1 MLCVSLLCSRLFC
14 SMACSNVC
22 SSLSTLCLVAFSDV
36 SSVATDTCKFVSS
49 RVISRIEE
57 DNSRMLISL
66 RYIWA
71 CSGLKINVLTI
82 HANNEEIRP
91 NQKIVSSI
99 GISPLS
105 WFNCYFKWVIRC
117 VRNYSLYILSAYN
130 TTCTIIVFVFKNRFH
145 AFKLYGDYTRPIHIQ
160 I

>member
-1 MLCVSLLCSRLFC
+1 MLCVSLWLCSLLLCSR
-14 SMACSNVC
+14 ACSSVY

-82 HANNEEIRP
+82 HANKEEIRP

-99 GISPLS
+99 GITPLS
-105 WFNCYFKWVIRC
+105 WNYVYSKWSVFCIC
-117 VRNYSLYILSAYN
+117 SDNVYPLCSHICGS
-130 TTCTIIVFVFKNRFH
+130 TCTVLIFKNCFYV
-145 AFKLYGDYTRPIHIQ
+145 L
-160 I
+160 